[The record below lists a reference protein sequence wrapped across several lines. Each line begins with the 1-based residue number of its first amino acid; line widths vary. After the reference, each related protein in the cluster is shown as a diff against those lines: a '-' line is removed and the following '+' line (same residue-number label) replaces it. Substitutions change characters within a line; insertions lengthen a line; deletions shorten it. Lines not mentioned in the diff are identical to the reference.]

1 MRLAPDVVARAV
13 TSPRWVSLRVEAPEG
28 AMRERVVQM
37 LMNGGAG
44 AVQELGSA
52 LLTHLQEGAELDA
65 VCASLASA
73 GADVQRTALGE
84 VDWSTRWVT
93 RVGVQ
98 RVGRI
103 AVAPPWMSG
112 DIADAEIP
120 ILIEPAMAFGTG
132 EHETTRGVLAL
143 MQNLVEPGALVAD
156 LGSGSG
162 VLAIAA
168 AKLGAARVVAIEM
181 DPDAIGNAIENVE
194 RNEVAGQVTVLQGDA
209 AALLP
214 LVAPVSLVLANIISS
229 VIMELSP
236 IMRRALPSGGRA
248 VISGILVTEREHLV
262 ASLSADGWDVESEL
276 REGEWWSSVI
286 VRQ

>member
-1 MRLAPDVVARAV
+1 MAPDLGALDAA
-13 TSPRWVSLRVEAPEG
+13 PLRWVSLHIEAPNDVT
-28 AMRERVVQM
+28 RERVIQLLVS
-37 LMNGGAG
+37 GGASAVEEVG
-44 AVQELGSA
+44 AA
-52 LLTHLQEGAELDA
+52 LLTHLPESTELDSLCGA
-65 VCASLASA
+65 ISLA
-73 GADVQRTALGE
+73 GATVRRTALGE

-103 AVAPPWMSG
+103 AVAPPWMS
-112 DIADAEIP
+112 DEIADAEIP

-143 MQNLVEPGALVAD
+143 MQSLVTPGSRVAD

-168 AKLGAARVVAIEM
+168 AKLGAGRVAALEM
-181 DPDAIGNAIENVE
+181 DPDAIGNATENVE
-194 RNEVAGQVTVLQGDA
+194 RNGVAHTVTVLQGDA

-229 VIMELSP
+229 VLMELSP
-236 IMRRALPSGGRA
+236 VMHRALPPGGKA
-248 VISGILVTEREHLV
+248 VISGILVSEREDMLS
-262 ASLSADGWDVESEL
+262 SLAVDGWSLESEL

-286 VRQ
+286 ARQ

>member
-1 MRLAPDVVARAV
+1 LAPDVALPAV
-13 TSPRWVSLRVEAPEG
+13 TSPRWVSLHIEAPAG

-37 LMNGGAG
+37 LMDGGAG
-44 AVQELGSA
+44 AVQEVGPA
-52 LLTHLQEGAELDA
+52 LLTHLLEGAALE
-65 VCASLASA
+65 SLCEALAAA
-73 GADVQRTALGE
+73 GAQVQRTELGE

-98 RVGRI
+98 RIGRI
-103 AVAPPWMSG
+103 AVAPPWMRD
-112 DIADAEIP
+112 DIADAEIQ

-168 AKLGAARVVAIEM
+168 AKLGAGRVVAIEM

-194 RNEVAGQVTVLQGDA
+194 RNGVAHQVTVLEGDA

-214 LVAPVSLVLANIISS
+214 LVAPVSLIVANIISS
-229 VIMELSP
+229 VIIELSP
-236 IMRRALPSGGRA
+236 AMSRALPSGGRA
-248 VISGILVTEREHLV
+248 VISGILVTEREHLL
-262 ASLSADGWDVESEL
+262 ASLAADGWTLESEL

-286 VRQ
+286 ARQ

>member
-1 MRLAPDVVARAV
+1 LEADL
-13 TSPRWVSLRVEAPEG
+13 SPRWVSLHIDVPEG
-28 AMRERVVQM
+28 AVRERVVAM
-37 LMNGGAG
+37 LMEGGAG
-44 AVQELGSA
+44 AVQELGPE
-52 LLTHLQEGAELDA
+52 LLTHFQEGEAVDELCD
-65 VCASLASA
+65 SLERA
-73 GADVQRTALGE
+73 GASVRQTALGQ
-84 VDWSTRWVT
+84 VDWSTRWIT

-103 AVAPPWMSG
+103 AVAPPWMRN
-112 DIADAEIP
+112 DIADVEIP

-143 MQNLVEPGALVAD
+143 MQSLVEPGALVAD
-156 LGSGSG
+156 LGAGSG

-181 DPDAIGNAIENVE
+181 DPDAIGNAMENVE
-194 RNEVAGQVTVLQGDA
+194 RNGVAAQVTVLEGDA

-229 VIMELSP
+229 VVIDLSP
-236 IMRRALPSGGRA
+236 IMHRALPSGGRA
-248 VISGILVTEREHLV
+248 VISGILVSEREHV
-262 ASLSADGWDVESEL
+262 VSSLTVDGWILESEL

-286 VRQ
+286 VRR

>member
-1 MRLAPDVVARAV
+1 LAPDHGALDAA
-13 TSPRWVSLRVEAPEG
+13 PLRWVSLHIETPTDAT
-28 AMRERVVQM
+28 RERVIQLLVS
-37 LMNGGAG
+37 GGASAVEEVG
-44 AVQELGSA
+44 AA
-52 LLTHLQEGAELDA
+52 LLTHLPESTELDSL
-65 VCASLASA
+65 CSSISLA
-73 GADVQRTALGE
+73 GATVRRTALGE

-103 AVAPPWMSG
+103 AVAPPWMS
-112 DIADAEIP
+112 DEIADAEIP

-143 MQNLVEPGALVAD
+143 MQPLIAPGSRVAD

-168 AKLGAARVVAIEM
+168 AKLGAGRVAAIEM
-181 DPDAIGNAIENVE
+181 DLDAIGNATENVE
-194 RNEVAGQVTVLQGDA
+194 RNGVEHTVTVLHGDA

-229 VIMELSP
+229 VLMELSP
-236 IMRRALPSGGRA
+236 LMHRALPPGGKA
-248 VISGILVTEREHLV
+248 VISGILVSEREDMLS
-262 ASLSADGWDVESEL
+262 SLAVDGWSLESEL

-286 VRQ
+286 ARQ

>member
-1 MRLAPDVVARAV
+1 MRLAPDASAAIVA
-13 TSPRWVSLRVEAPEG
+13 SPRWVSLRIEATDD
-28 AMRERVVQM
+28 AARERVVQM
-37 LMNGGAG
+37 LMDGGAG

-52 LLTHLQEGAELDA
+52 LLTHLQEGAALDLLCAELA
-65 VCASLASA
+65 LA
-73 GADVQRTALGE
+73 GAMVERTSLGE

-98 RVGRI
+98 RIGRI
-103 AVAPPWMSG
+103 AVAPPWMSD

-132 EHETTRGVLAL
+132 EHETTRGVLSL
-143 MQNLVEPGALVAD
+143 MQSLVAPGALVAD

-194 RNEVAGQVTVLQGDA
+194 RNGVARQVTVLQGDA

-214 LVAPVSLVLANIISS
+214 LVAPVSLILANIISS
-229 VIMELSP
+229 VVMELSP
-236 IMRRALPSGGRA
+236 LMARALPPGGKA
-248 VISGILVTEREHLV
+248 VISGILVTEREHML
-262 ASLSADGWDVESEL
+262 ASLTADGWVLESEL

-286 VRQ
+286 ARQ

>member
-1 MRLAPDVVARAV
+1 MEPD
-13 TSPRWVSLRVEAPEG
+13 TSPRWVSLHIDAPEG
-28 AMRERVVQM
+28 AVRERVVGM
-37 LMNGGAG
+37 LVDGGAG
-44 AVQELGSA
+44 AVQELGSE
-52 LLTHLQEGAELDA
+52 LLTHLQEGAGLDDL
-65 VCASLASA
+65 CDSLERT
-73 GADVQRTALGE
+73 GARVRQTALGE

-103 AVAPPWMSG
+103 AVAPPWMSE
-112 DIADAEIP
+112 DVADAELP
-120 ILIEPAMAFGTG
+120 VLIEPAMAFGTG

-143 MQNLVEPGALVAD
+143 MQSLVEPGALVAD
-156 LGSGSG
+156 LGAGSG

-181 DPDAIGNAIENVE
+181 DPDAIGNALENVE
-194 RNEVAGQVTVLQGDA
+194 RNGVAAQVTVLQGDA

-214 LVAPVSLVLANIISS
+214 LIAPVSLVLANIISAV
-229 VIMELSP
+229 VIELSP
-236 IMRRALPSGGRA
+236 IMHRALPSGGRA
-248 VISGILVTEREHLV
+248 VISGILVSEREHLLS
-262 ASLSADGWDVESEL
+262 SLTVDGWVLESEL

>member
-1 MRLAPDVVARAV
+1 MERDL
-13 TSPRWVSLRVEAPEG
+13 SPRWVSLHIDAPEG
-28 AMRERVVQM
+28 AVRERVVGM
-37 LMNGGAG
+37 LVDGGAA
-44 AVQELGSA
+44 AVQELGA
-52 LLTHLQEGAELDA
+52 ELLTHLQEGSALDDL
-65 VCASLASA
+65 CDSLERT
-73 GADVQRTALGE
+73 GARVRQTALGE

-103 AVAPPWMSG
+103 AVAPPWMS
-112 DIADAEIP
+112 DDVADAEIP
-120 ILIEPAMAFGTG
+120 VLIEPAMAFGTG

-143 MQNLVEPGALVAD
+143 MQSLVEPGALVAD
-156 LGSGSG
+156 LGAGSG

-181 DPDAIGNAIENVE
+181 DPDAIGNAMENVE
-194 RNEVAGQVTVLQGDA
+194 RNGVAAQVTVLQGDA

-229 VIMELSP
+229 VVIELSP
-236 IMRRALPSGGRA
+236 VMHRALPSGGRA
-248 VISGILVTEREHLV
+248 VISGILVSEREHLLS
-262 ASLSADGWDVESEL
+262 SLAVDGWVLESEL

>member
-1 MRLAPDVVARAV
+1 LAPDLGALDTA
-13 TSPRWVSLRVEAPEG
+13 PLRWVSLHIDAPTEAL
-28 AMRERVVQM
+28 RERVIELLVT
-37 LMNGGAG
+37 GGASAVEEVG
-44 AVQELGSA
+44 AA
-52 LLTHLQEGAELDA
+52 LLTHLPESAELDSL
-65 VCASLASA
+65 CSSISLA
-73 GADVQRTALGE
+73 GATVQRTALGE
-84 VDWSTRWVT
+84 VDWSSRWVT

-103 AVAPPWMSG
+103 AVAPPWMREQ
-112 DIADAEIP
+112 IADAEIP

-143 MQNLVEPGALVAD
+143 MQSLVAPGSRVAD

-168 AKLGAARVVAIEM
+168 AKLGAGRVVAIEM
-181 DPDAIGNAIENVE
+181 DPDAIGNATENVE
-194 RNEVAGQVTVLQGDA
+194 RNGVENTVTVLQGDA

-229 VIMELSP
+229 VLMELSP
-236 IMRRALPSGGRA
+236 LMHRALPPGGRA
-248 VISGILVTEREHLV
+248 VISGILVSERDDML
-262 ASLSADGWDVESEL
+262 ASLAVDGWSLESEL

-286 VRQ
+286 ARQ

>member
-1 MRLAPDVVARAV
+1 LAPDVAPAAV
-13 TSPRWVSLRVEAPEG
+13 TSPRWVSLSIEAPDGET
-28 AMRERVVQM
+28 REHVVQM
-37 LMNGGAG
+37 LMDGGAG
-44 AVQELGSA
+44 AVQEVGSA
-52 LLTHLQEGAELDA
+52 LLTHLVEGASLD
-65 VCASLASA
+65 SLCRALESA
-73 GADVQRTALGE
+73 GARVQRTELGE

-98 RVGRI
+98 RIGRI
-103 AVAPPWMSG
+103 AVAPPWMSDEISDA
-112 DIADAEIP
+112 DIQ

-143 MQNLVEPGALVAD
+143 MQKLVEPGALVAD

-168 AKLGAARVVAIEM
+168 AKLGAGRVVAIEM

-194 RNEVAGQVTVLQGDA
+194 RNGVAPQVTVLQGDA

-214 LVAPVSLVLANIISS
+214 LVAPVSLIVANIISS
-229 VIMELSP
+229 VIIELSST
-236 IMRRALPSGGRA
+236 MWRALPSGGRA
-248 VISGILVTEREHLV
+248 VISGILVTEREHLL
-262 ASLSADGWDVESEL
+262 ASLAADGWTLESEL

-286 VRQ
+286 ARQ

>member
-1 MRLAPDVVARAV
+1 VEADL
-13 TSPRWVSLRVEAPEG
+13 SPRWVSLHIDVPEG
-28 AMRERVVQM
+28 AVRERVVAM
-37 LMNGGAG
+37 LMEGGAG
-44 AVQELGSA
+44 AVQELGPE
-52 LLTHLQEGAELDA
+52 LLTHFQEGEAVDELCD
-65 VCASLASA
+65 SLERA
-73 GADVQRTALGE
+73 GASVRQTALGQ
-84 VDWSTRWVT
+84 VDWSTRWIT

-103 AVAPPWMSG
+103 AVAPPWMSD
-112 DIADAEIP
+112 DIADVEIP

-143 MQNLVEPGALVAD
+143 MQSLVEPGALVAD
-156 LGSGSG
+156 LGAGSG

-181 DPDAIGNAIENVE
+181 DPDAIGNAMENVE
-194 RNEVAGQVTVLQGDA
+194 RNGVAAQVTVLEGDA

-229 VIMELSP
+229 VVIDLSP
-236 IMRRALPSGGRA
+236 IMHRALPSGGRA
-248 VISGILVTEREHLV
+248 VISGILVSEREHV
-262 ASLSADGWDVESEL
+262 VSSLTVDGWILESEL

-286 VRQ
+286 VRR

>member
-1 MRLAPDVVARAV
+1 MPDVVAPAV
-13 TSPRWVSLRVEAPEG
+13 MAPRWVALHIEAPKG
-28 AMRERVVQM
+28 ALRDRVVQM
-37 LMNGGAG
+37 LMDGGAG

-52 LLTHLQEGAELDA
+52 LLTHLIEGAPLDTLCSA
-65 VCASLASA
+65 LAAA
-73 GADVQRTALGE
+73 GATVRRTELGE

-98 RVGRI
+98 RIGRI
-103 AVAPPWMSG
+103 AVAPPWMSD

-132 EHETTRGVLAL
+132 EHETTRGVLTL
-143 MQNLVEPGALVAD
+143 MQNLVEPDMLVAD

-168 AKLGAARVVAIEM
+168 AKLGAGRVVAIEM
-181 DPDAIGNAIENVE
+181 DPDAIGNALENVE
-194 RNEVAGQVTVLQGDA
+194 RNGVAPRVTVLQGDA

-229 VIMELSP
+229 VIIELSP
-236 IMRRALPSGGRA
+236 IISRALPSGGRA
-248 VISGILVTEREHLV
+248 VISGILVTEREHLL
-262 ASLSADGWDVESEL
+262 ASLSADGWTLESEL

-286 VRQ
+286 ARP

>member
-1 MRLAPDVVARAV
+1 LAPDLGALDAA
-13 TSPRWVSLRVEAPEG
+13 PLRWVSLHIETPDDAT
-28 AMRERVVQM
+28 RERVIQLLVS
-37 LMNGGAG
+37 GGASAVEEVG
-44 AVQELGSA
+44 AA
-52 LLTHLQEGAELDA
+52 LLTHLPESTELD
-65 VCASLASA
+65 SLCSAISRA
-73 GADVQRTALGE
+73 GATVRRTALGE

-103 AVAPPWMSG
+103 AVAPPWMS
-112 DIADAEIP
+112 DEIADAEIP

-143 MQNLVEPGALVAD
+143 MQPLVARGSRVAD

-168 AKLGAARVVAIEM
+168 AKLGAGRVAAIEM
-181 DPDAIGNAIENVE
+181 DPDAIGNATENVE
-194 RNEVAGQVTVLQGDA
+194 RNGVAHAVTVLQGDA

-229 VIMELSP
+229 VLMELSP
-236 IMRRALPSGGRA
+236 IMHRALPPGGKA
-248 VISGILVTEREHLV
+248 VISGILVSEREDMLS
-262 ASLSADGWDVESEL
+262 SLAVDGWSLESEL

-286 VRQ
+286 ARQ

>member
-1 MRLAPDVVARAV
+1 MAPELGAFDAA
-13 TSPRWVSLRVEAPEG
+13 PIRWVSLHIDAPND
-28 AMRERVVQM
+28 AMRERVIEL
-37 LMNGGAG
+37 LMAGGAS
-44 AVQELGSA
+44 AVQEVGAA
-52 LLTHLQEGAELDA
+52 LLTHLPESAELE
-65 VCASLASA
+65 SLCGSIALA
-73 GADVQRTALGE
+73 GAAVQRTALGE

-93 RVGVQ
+93 RVGAQ

-103 AVAPPWMSG
+103 AVAPPWMSEQ
-112 DIADAEIP
+112 IADAEIP

-143 MQNLVEPGALVAD
+143 MQSLVAPGSRVAD

-181 DPDAIGNAIENVE
+181 DPDAIGNATENVE
-194 RNEVAGQVTVLQGDA
+194 RNGVDQAVTVLQGDA

-229 VIMELSP
+229 VLMELSP
-236 IMRRALPSGGRA
+236 LMHRALPPGGKA
-248 VISGILVTEREHLV
+248 VISGILVSERDDML
-262 ASLSADGWDVESEL
+262 ASLAMDGWKLESEL

-286 VRQ
+286 ARQ

>member
-1 MRLAPDVVARAV
+1 LEADL
-13 TSPRWVSLRVEAPEG
+13 SPRWVSLHIDVPEG
-28 AMRERVVQM
+28 AVRERVVAM
-37 LMNGGAG
+37 LLEGGAG
-44 AVQELGSA
+44 AVQELGPE
-52 LLTHLQEGAELDA
+52 LLTHFQEGEAVDELCD
-65 VCASLASA
+65 SLERA
-73 GADVQRTALGE
+73 GASVRQTALGQ
-84 VDWSTRWVT
+84 VDWSTRWIT

-103 AVAPPWMSG
+103 AVAPPWMRNE
-112 DIADAEIP
+112 IADVEIP

-143 MQNLVEPGALVAD
+143 MQSLVEPGALVAD
-156 LGSGSG
+156 LGAGSG

-181 DPDAIGNAIENVE
+181 DPDAIGNAMENVE
-194 RNEVAGQVTVLQGDA
+194 RNGVASQVTVLEGDA

-229 VIMELSP
+229 VVIDLSP
-236 IMRRALPSGGRA
+236 IMHRALPSGGRA
-248 VISGILVTEREHLV
+248 VISGILVSEREHV
-262 ASLSADGWDVESEL
+262 VSSLAVDGWILESEL

-286 VRQ
+286 VRR

>member
-1 MRLAPDVVARAV
+1 LAPELGARNAA
-13 TSPRWVSLRVEAPEG
+13 SPGWVSLHVDAPEG
-28 AMRERVVQM
+28 AVRERVIRI
-37 LMNGGAG
+37 LMDGGAG
-44 AVQELGSA
+44 AVQELDTA
-52 LLTHLQEGAELDA
+52 LLTHLQQAATLDSLCEELED
-65 VCASLASA
+65 A
-73 GADVQRTALGE
+73 GATVRRTSLGD

-98 RVGRI
+98 RIGRI
-103 AVAPPWMSG
+103 AVAPPWMG
-112 DIADAEIP
+112 GEIADAEIP

-143 MQNLVEPGALVAD
+143 MQSLVQPGALVAD

-168 AKLGAARVVAIEM
+168 AKLGAARVAAIEM
-181 DPDAIGNAIENVE
+181 DPDAIGNAMENIE
-194 RNEVAGQVTVLQGDA
+194 RNGVTAQVTVLQGDA

-229 VIMELSP
+229 VLIELSS
-236 IMRRALPSGGRA
+236 IMHRALPSGGKA
-248 VISGILVTEREHLV
+248 VISGILVSEREHLLS
-262 ASLSADGWDVESEL
+262 SLAVDGWILESEL

-286 VRQ
+286 ARQ